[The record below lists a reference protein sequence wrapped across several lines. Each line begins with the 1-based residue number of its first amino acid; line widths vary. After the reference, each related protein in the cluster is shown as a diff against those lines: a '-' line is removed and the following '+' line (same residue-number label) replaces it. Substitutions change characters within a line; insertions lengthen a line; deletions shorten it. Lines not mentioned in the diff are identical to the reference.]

1 MISLEINN
9 KKVEVQDGTSII
21 DAADQHGIY
30 IPRFCYHKKL
40 SVVANCRICLVEV
53 EGVKKTLPACA
64 TLVTSGMKVYTQSK
78 AALSAQRAVME
89 FLLIN
94 HPLDCPI
101 CDQAG
106 QCELQDLAM
115 GFGHADSDFTMRK
128 NTVASLDLGPLIAT
142 DMTRCIRCTRCIRV
156 GTEIC
161 GDNQMGA
168 TERGVDTEIGPY
180 IAQTITS
187 PLSGNMIDV
196 CPVGA
201 LTSKPDAAQS
211 RPWELYEHKTLASH
225 DCWGTHTFTHTKSF
239 EYTTDKEVMRV
250 VPRSCE
256 AINEAWITDRDRFSY
271 LSYASIDRAIEPM
284 VKRNG
289 HWVKPGLEAALLETA
304 DRLTAV
310 LSLQSANRIGA
321 ICSPNATVEEG
332 YILQKWMRAMES
344 EHIDHRIRMTDCEY
358 PDVFASIK
366 PTKNA
371 AQVIEQS
378 DYILL
383 IGSHL
388 SHEVP
393 LANLRVFKA
402 YQNDARIDAIN
413 PCDYA
418 FNYKITTKEICA
430 TSQTLQHVNAL
441 LNALGNNADEH
452 PMAKAIK
459 HSQTPTV
466 ILGHAW
472 QRQPDAMLIYQLLK
486 KASDLGVFQLVV
498 LTEGTNSFGLSAA
511 GVLPKHKGLSTQSM
525 LLDNALDACVFLNVE
540 PELDLLLPHNA
551 ITTLKQMPL
560 VICLTPFVSASML
573 KYADIILPIAMPFEM
588 AGTWVNAQG
597 EWQSISPVTSPLPN
611 VKPSYKFI
619 QALAKLM
626 NRDGFDQEHS
636 KAILEECKAQLNAL
650 AFDTNTTIAPKLY
663 GDITLNFDWPWLRVD
678 ASCRRSPA
686 LQAVQALRWA
696 SSHAILRMN
705 ATLAQ
710 SHGFKDQDLIRI
722 FGVDQLFMC
731 SIDPS
736 IPDHEVCAQLGVI
749 PTQLPWNVTTISLS
763 KES

>member
-1 MISLEINN
+1 MIALEINN
-9 KKVEVQDGTSII
+9 QKVEVAPGTSII

-53 EGVKKTLPACA
+53 EGVKKPLPACA

-115 GFGHADSDFTMRK
+115 GYGHADSDFTLRK

-211 RPWELYEHKTLASH
+211 RPWELYEHKTLATH
-225 DCWGTHTFTHTKSF
+225 DCWGTHTFTHTKGN
-239 EYTTDKEVMRV
+239 EYNTRKKVMRV

-271 LSYASIDRAIEPM
+271 LSYDHYTRANEPM

-289 HWVKPGLEAALLETA
+289 HWVKPGLEAAFLETA

-310 LSLQSANRIGA
+310 LMQRGAKRVGA

-332 YILQKWMRAMES
+332 YILQKWIRALGS
-344 EHIDHRIRMTDCEY
+344 QNIDHRIRMTDCDY
-358 PDVFASIK
+358 PDVFESIAPTENAS
-366 PTKNA
+366 
-371 AQVIEQS
+371 QVLEQS

-383 IGSHL
+383 IGSDL
-388 SHEVP
+388 SQEVP

-402 YQNDARIDAIN
+402 YQNDARIDVIN
-413 PCDYA
+413 PMDYS
-418 FNYKITTKEICA
+418 FNYPITQKEICA
-430 TSQTLQHVNAL
+430 TSQMLKSVNAL
-441 LNALGNNADEH
+441 LAGLENPSDDH
-452 PMAKAIK
+452 CMAKAIK
-459 HSQTPTV
+459 SAQKATIV
-466 ILGHAW
+466 LGHAW
-472 QRQPDAMLIYQLLK
+472 QRQPDAMAMYQQLK
-486 KASDLGVFQLVV
+486 KSADRGLFQFVV
-498 LTEGTNSFGLSAA
+498 LTEGANSFGLSAV
-511 GVLPKHKGLSTQSM
+511 GVLPKHDGLSVQSM
-525 LLDNALDACVFLNVE
+525 LVKDALDACILLNLE
-540 PELDLLLPHNA
+540 PELDLFAPLNA
-551 ITTLKQMPL
+551 IQTLKEMPL
-560 VICLTPFVSASML
+560 VICLTPFVSETLL

-588 AGTWVNAQG
+588 AGTFVNAQG
-597 EWQSISPVTSPLPN
+597 EWQSQSPVTHSLQT
-611 VKPSYKFI
+611 VKPSYKCI
-619 QALAKLM
+619 QALAKFM
-626 NRDGFDQEHS
+626 NLDGFDQEHS
-636 KAILEECKAQLNAL
+636 QAIITECRVGMKKS
-650 AFDTNTTIAPKLY
+650 DGDIMGSIAPKTY
-663 GDITLNFDWPWLRVD
+663 GDISLRFEWPWLRVD
-678 ASCRRSPA
+678 AQCRRSSP
-686 LQAVQALRWA
+686 LQSLEAQRWA
-696 SSHAILRMN
+696 SSQPLLRMN
-705 ATLAQ
+705 AKLAQ
-710 SHGFKDQDLIRI
+710 SQGFKDQECLRI
-722 FGVDQLFMC
+722 FGADQVFIC
-731 SIDPS
+731 SIDETM
-736 IPDHEVCAQLGVI
+736 PDDEVCAELGVV
-749 PTQLPWNVTTISLS
+749 PTQLPSDVTHIALS